1 MVVVEK
7 LCDLVDF
14 WITFNEPNVFALTKY
29 CTGGQTNL
37 FQAAATVL
45 SRRIFRNV
53 INQMAIAHIKAY
65 DIIHDITQKSS
76 RKLDVGIVQR
86 ASFMQP
92 YGLFD
97 MSTVKSK
104 ACSMSIILSSV

>member
-14 WITFNEPNVFALTKY
+14 WIAFNEPNVFSLIEY

-37 FQAAATVL
+37 FQAASKVL
-45 SRRIFRNV
+45 SQRVFGNV
-53 INQMAIAHIKAY
+53 INRMATTHIKAY
-65 DIIHDITQKSS
+65 DIIHDIRQKSS
-76 RKLDVGIVQR
+76 RNLDVGIAHC

-97 MSTVKSK
+97 MSTVKFSNWMRN
-104 ACSMSIILSSV
+104 CT